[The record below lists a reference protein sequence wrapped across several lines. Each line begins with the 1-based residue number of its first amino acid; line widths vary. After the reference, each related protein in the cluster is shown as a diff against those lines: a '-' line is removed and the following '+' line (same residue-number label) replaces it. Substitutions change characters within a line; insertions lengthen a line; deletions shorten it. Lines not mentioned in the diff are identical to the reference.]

1 MFAQF
6 TWSSYFC
13 FHLKSQQSIVGGNV
27 QSRGIGGRF
36 RGWAEPTLG
45 QFYVAFNLFTI
56 QYWQW
61 TKPNCPSG
69 NIGWFSSDPCN
80 LSTWSFR
87 LILPTCYTR
96 YSTSRPPLKGVGL
109 GVRAL
114 LYSVSWGPSLSHLA
128 QLENQLQIMKIDK
141 ERLVYLW
148 RRGGKLQLGVFTN
161 NNCCCRKLGCFFLKL
176 GCSGRY
182 NWWHWEKWVIN

>member
-1 MFAQF
+1 MKDIKGKSWWKFAKICLPSSIGTAAYVSLVRSLVPFPVNSPPPFIWSPPSPFVPIGVAAHLQVQYSNGQRSCTCKVPNQMFAQF

-69 NIGWFSSDPCN
+69 NLGWFRPLQPFHLKFSIN
-80 LSTWSFR
+80 
-87 LILPTCYTR
+87 
-96 YSTSRPPLKGVGL
+96 TSN
-109 GVRAL
+109 L
-114 LYSVSWGPSLSHLA
+114 LYEIH
-128 QLENQLQIMKIDK
+128 D
-141 ERLVYLW
+141 
-148 RRGGKLQLGVFTN
+148 F
-161 NNCCCRKLGCFFLKL
+161 
-176 GCSGRY
+176 
-182 NWWHWEKWVIN
+182 

>member
-1 MFAQF
+1 MKDIKGKLWWKFGKICLPSSIGTAASVSLVRSLVPSQSTRPHHLSDPLPVHLQVQYSNGQSPCTCKVPNQMFAQF

-69 NIGWFSSDPCN
+69 NLGWFRP
-80 LSTWSFR
+80 LQSFH
-87 LILPTCYTR
+87 LKFSIN
-96 YSTSRPPLKGVGL
+96 TSN
-109 GVRAL
+109 L
-114 LYSVSWGPSLSHLA
+114 LYEIH
-128 QLENQLQIMKIDK
+128 D
-141 ERLVYLW
+141 
-148 RRGGKLQLGVFTN
+148 F
-161 NNCCCRKLGCFFLKL
+161 
-176 GCSGRY
+176 
-182 NWWHWEKWVIN
+182 